1 MRKFL
6 MSIVMMA
13 FFGLAKADEGMW
25 MICNISARTDSVLQS
40 LGLELTPEQI
50 YSDGQPSLNNAIVM
64 FGGYCSGVVV
74 SPNGLVF
81 TNHHCGYGTI
91 QTHSTT
97 KHDYLKYGFY
107 AKKQKDEIPTPD
119 LYVSFHIRTVDV
131 TDRLLS
137 VVTDDMDERARSA
150 KIDDEADKLTEALK
164 DSVNGIYAQVV
175 PYYRGCKYYMSVYQR
190 FDDVRL
196 VCAPPESLGKFG
208 GDTDNWVWPRQ
219 TCDFSVFRIYA
230 NRNNLPA
237 EYSEDNVPYR
247 PMSYAH
253 VSTEGYKEGSFCMT
267 FGYPGSTNRYMSSYG
282 IVNMMDNENTP
293 RAQVRGVK
301 QDIWREAMNAD
312 DAIRIKYSSKY
323 AQSSNYWKNAIGMN
337 ESIERFGVLDDKRA
351 FEREINEWIMSDTVA
366 HAQYIGVLDSLKAEY
381 AAASESNLMMT
392 LFEETLTGSDLL
404 MLSFQ
409 GLMSVFNGGKVEDFH
424 KQAKETYKDID
435 FDLDRRT
442 LAALLRNYKE
452 KVPSEDYLMSFYTT
466 INDQFGGDYDAYLKD
481 VYSRSSYTK
490 PDVIAKVEKLSELSE
505 DPLTQL
511 SYGVLGTL
519 FKLRGSFDNNID
531 VYERRLEQAMREM
544 NKDKE
549 YYPDAN
555 FTLRMSY
562 GIVEGYSPVKDLVYN
577 YYTKSSSLLEKN
589 VKYPDNLDYT
599 LIPSVKKWL
608 AKEKFGNR
616 YIDRTTGD
624 MHLCFLTNNDI
635 TGGNSGSGMF
645 DGKGRLIG
653 LAFDGNYEA
662 LSSDIMFN
670 NSLTRC
676 IGVDIRYVLSVIESY
691 SKGKRIM
698 NELTI
703 E

>member
-64 FGGYCSGVVV
+64 FGGFCSGVVV

-119 LYVSFHIRTVDV
+119 LYVSFHLRTVEVTDQVMADV
-131 TDRLLS
+131 TDA
-137 VVTDDMDERARSA
+137 MDEQARSA
-150 KIDDEADKLTEALK
+150 AIEAAADKLTEAVK

-175 PYYRGCKYYMSVYQR
+175 PYYRGSKYYMSVYQR

-230 NRNNLPA
+230 GPNNLPA
-237 EYSEDNVPYR
+237 AYSEDNVPYKTD
-247 PMSYAH
+247 SYAH
-253 VSTEGYKEGSFCMT
+253 VSTQGYQNGSFCMT
-267 FGYPGSTNRYMSSYG
+267 FGYPGSTSRYMSSYG
-282 IVNMMDNENTP
+282 IVNMMENENKP

-301 QDIWREAMNAD
+301 QDIWKEAMNASD
-312 DAIRIKYSSKY
+312 DIRIKYSSKY
-323 AQSSNYWKNAIGMN
+323 AESSNYWKNAIGMN
-337 ESIERFGVLDDKRA
+337 ESIERFGVLDEKRA
-351 FEREINEWIMSDTVA
+351 FEKELNEWIMSDTVA
-366 HAQYIGVLDSLKAEY
+366 HAKYIGVLDSLKAEY
-381 AAASESNLMMT
+381 ASTAEGNLVAT

-409 GLMSVFNGGKVEDFH
+409 GLMSIFNGGGDFQ

-442 LAALLRNYKE
+442 LAALLRNYAE
-452 KVPSEDYLMSFYTT
+452 QVPSEDYLMSFYST
-466 INDQFGGDYDAYLKD
+466 IKDQFGGDYDAYLKD
-481 VYSRSSYTK
+481 VYSRSSFTK
-490 PDVIAKVEKLSELSE
+490 PDVIFKTEKVSELTE
-505 DPLTQL
+505 DPLMQL
-511 SYGVLGTL
+511 SYGMLGTL
-519 FKLRGSFDNNID
+519 FKLRGSFDNNINL
-531 VYERRLEQAMREM
+531 YERNLEDAMREM

-562 GIVEGYSPVKDLVYN
+562 GIVEGYSPDKETVYD

-589 VKYPDNLDYT
+589 VKFPDNLDYT
-599 LIPSVKKWL
+599 LIPAVKKWL
-608 AKEKFGNR
+608 AKGKFGKQ
-616 YIDRTTGD
+616 YIDKTTGT
-624 MHLCFLTNNDI
+624 MNLCFLTNNDI

-676 IGVDIRYVLSVIESY
+676 IGVDIRYVLSVIETY

>member
-1 MRKFL
+1 MKRLL

-13 FFGLAKADEGMW
+13 CLGLVKADEGMW
-25 MICNISARTDSVLQS
+25 MICNISERTDSVLKS
-40 LGLELTPEQI
+40 LGLELSPEEI
-50 YSDGQPSLNNAIVM
+50 YSENQPSLNSAIVQ
-64 FGGYCSGVVV
+64 FGGFCSGVVV

-81 TNHHCGYGTI
+81 TNHHCGYGAI

-97 KHDYLKYGFY
+97 EHDYLKYGFY
-107 AKKQKDEIPTPD
+107 AKKLKDEIPTPD
-119 LYVSFHIRTVDV
+119 LYVSFHLRTVDV
-131 TDRLLS
+131 TEK
-137 VVTDDMDERARSA
+137 VMAEITDDMDEATRSA
-150 KIDDEADKLTEALK
+150 IISDAANKLTEVVE
-164 DSVNGIYAQVV
+164 DSVNGIYAEVV

-237 EYSEDNVPYR
+237 KYSEDNVPYR
-247 PMSYAH
+247 APRHAT
-253 VSTEGYKEGSFCMT
+253 VSTQGYQPGSYCMT

-282 IVNMMDNENTP
+282 IVNRMDNENTP

-301 QDIWREAMNAD
+301 QDVWREAMNAD

-323 AQSSNYWKNAIGMN
+323 AQSSNYWKNSIGMN
-337 ESIERFGVLDDKRA
+337 ESIERFGVLAEKREM
-351 FEREINEWIMSDTVA
+351 ERELNEWIMSDPVA
-366 HAQYIGVLDSLKAEY
+366 HAKYVGILDSLQAEY
-381 AAASESNLMMT
+381 AATAEANLVMT
-392 LFEETLTGSDLL
+392 LFEETLMGSDLML
-404 MLSFQ
+404 LSFRAMMAFYQ
-409 GLMSVFNGGKVEDFH
+409 EKTVEDFR
-424 KQAKETYKDID
+424 KLAKEAYKDID
-435 FDLDRRT
+435 VELDRRT
-442 LAALLRNYKE
+442 LAVLLRNYKE
-452 KVPSEDYLMSFYTT
+452 QVSDPKYLMPFYAT
-466 INDQFGGDYDAYLKD
+466 IDEQFSGDYDAFLKD
-481 VYSRSSYTK
+481 VYSRSAFAK
-490 PDVIAKVEKLSELSE
+490 PDAIINLESFSELTD
-505 DPLTQL
+505 DPMSLLAMGVIITL
-511 SYGVLGTL
+511 SD
-519 FKLRGSFDNNID
+519 LRTTFDNNIEI
-531 VYERRLEQAMREM
+531 YERIFEQAMREM

-555 FTLRMSY
+555 FTLRMSF
-562 GIVEGYSPVKDLVYN
+562 GIVEGYSPVKYLVYN

-589 VKYPDNLDYT
+589 VKYPDNLDYA
-599 LIPSVKKWL
+599 LIPSVKEWL
-608 AKEKFGNR
+608 KKDKFRKR
-616 YIDRTTGD
+616 YVDSTTGD

-670 NSLTRC
+670 GKLTRC
-676 IGVDIRYVLSVIESY
+676 IGVDIRYVLSVIDEY

-698 NELTI
+698 KELTL

>member
-1 MRKFL
+1 MRRIV

-40 LGLELTPEQI
+40 LGLELTPSQI

-64 FGGYCSGVVV
+64 FGGFCSGVVV

-119 LYVSFHIRTVDV
+119 LYVSFHLRTVEVTDQVMADV
-131 TDRLLS
+131 TDA
-137 VVTDDMDERARSA
+137 MDEQARSA
-150 KIDDEADKLTEALK
+150 AIEAAADKLTEAVK

-175 PYYRGCKYYMSVYQR
+175 PYYRGSKYYMSVYQR

-230 NRNNLPA
+230 GPNNLPA
-237 EYSEDNVPYR
+237 AYSEDNVPYKTD
-247 PMSYAH
+247 SYAH
-253 VSTEGYKEGSFCMT
+253 VSTQGYQNGSFCMT
-267 FGYPGSTNRYMSSYG
+267 FGYPGSTSRYMSSYG
-282 IVNMMDNENTP
+282 IVNMMENENKP

-301 QDIWREAMNAD
+301 QDIWKAAMNASD
-312 DAIRIKYSSKY
+312 DIRIKYSSKY
-323 AQSSNYWKNAIGMN
+323 AESSNYWKNAIGMN
-337 ESIERFGVLDDKRA
+337 ESIERFGVLDEKRA
-351 FEREINEWIMSDTVA
+351 FEKELNEWIMSDTVA
-366 HAQYIGVLDSLKAEY
+366 HAKYIGVLDSLKAEY
-381 AAASESNLMMT
+381 ASTAEGNLVAT

-409 GLMSVFNGGKVEDFH
+409 GLMSIFNGGGDFQ

-442 LAALLRNYKE
+442 LAALLRNYAE
-452 KVPSEDYLMSFYTT
+452 QVPSEDYLMSFYST
-466 INDQFGGDYDAYLKD
+466 IKDQFGGDYDAYLKD
-481 VYSRSSYTK
+481 VYARSSFTK
-490 PDVIAKVEKLSELSE
+490 PDVILKTEKVSELTE
-505 DPLTQL
+505 DPLMQM
-511 SYGVLGTL
+511 SYSMLGAM
-519 FKLRGSFDNNID
+519 FKLRGSFDNNINLF
-531 VYERRLEQAMREM
+531 ERNLEDAMREM

-562 GIVEGYSPVKDLVYN
+562 GIVEGYSPDKETVYD

-589 VKYPDNLDYT
+589 VKFPDNLDYT
-599 LIPSVKKWL
+599 LIPAVKKWL
-608 AKEKFGNR
+608 AKGKFGKQ
-616 YIDRTTGD
+616 YIDKTTGT
-624 MHLCFLTNNDI
+624 MNLCFLTNNDI

-676 IGVDIRYVLSVIESY
+676 IGVDIRYVLSVIETY

-698 NELTI
+698 QELTI

>member
-1 MRKFL
+1 

-64 FGGYCSGVVV
+64 FGGFCSGVVV

-119 LYVSFHIRTVDV
+119 LYVSFHLRTVEVTDQVMADV
-131 TDRLLS
+131 TDA
-137 VVTDDMDERARSA
+137 MDEQARSA
-150 KIDDEADKLTEALK
+150 AIEAAADKLTEAVK

-175 PYYRGCKYYMSVYQR
+175 PYYRGSKYYMSVYQR

-230 NRNNLPA
+230 GPNNLPA
-237 EYSEDNVPYR
+237 AYSEDNVPYKTD
-247 PMSYAH
+247 SYAH
-253 VSTEGYKEGSFCMT
+253 VSTQGYQNGSFCMT
-267 FGYPGSTNRYMSSYG
+267 FGYPGSTSRYMSSYG
-282 IVNMMDNENTP
+282 IVNMMENENKP

-301 QDIWREAMNAD
+301 QDIWKEAMNASD
-312 DAIRIKYSSKY
+312 DIRIKYSSKY
-323 AQSSNYWKNAIGMN
+323 AESSNYWKNAIGMN
-337 ESIERFGVLDDKRA
+337 ESIERFGVLDEKRA
-351 FEREINEWIMSDTVA
+351 FEKELNEWIMSDTVA
-366 HAQYIGVLDSLKAEY
+366 HAKYIGVLDSLKAEY
-381 AAASESNLMMT
+381 ASTAEGNLVAT

-409 GLMSVFNGGKVEDFH
+409 GLMSIFNGGGDFQ

-442 LAALLRNYKE
+442 LAALLRNYAE
-452 KVPSEDYLMSFYTT
+452 QVPSEDYLMSFYST
-466 INDQFGGDYDAYLKD
+466 IKDQFGGDYDAYLKD
-481 VYSRSSYTK
+481 VYSRSSFTK
-490 PDVIAKVEKLSELSE
+490 PDVIFKTEKVSELTE
-505 DPLTQL
+505 DPLMQL
-511 SYGVLGTL
+511 SYGMLGTL
-519 FKLRGSFDNNID
+519 FKLRGSFDNNINL
-531 VYERRLEQAMREM
+531 YERNLEDAMREM

-562 GIVEGYSPVKDLVYN
+562 GIVEGYSPDKETVYD
-577 YYTKSSSLLEKN
+577 YYTKSSSLLEKS
-589 VKYPDNLDYT
+589 VKFPDNLDYT
-599 LIPSVKKWL
+599 LIPAVKKWL
-608 AKEKFGNR
+608 AKGKFGKQ
-616 YIDRTTGD
+616 YIDKTTGT
-624 MHLCFLTNNDI
+624 MNLCFLTNNDI

-676 IGVDIRYVLSVIESY
+676 IGVDIRYVLSVIETY

>member
-1 MRKFL
+1 
-6 MSIVMMA
+6 MMA
-13 FFGLAKADEGMW
+13 CLGLAKADEGMW
-25 MICNISARTDSVLQS
+25 MICNISERTDSVLKS
-40 LGLELTPEQI
+40 LGLELSPEEI
-50 YSDGQPSLNNAIVM
+50 YSENQPSLNSAIVQ
-64 FGGYCSGVVV
+64 FGGFCSGVVV

-81 TNHHCGYGTI
+81 TNHHCGYGAI

-97 KHDYLKYGFY
+97 EHDYLKYGFY
-107 AKKQKDEIPTPD
+107 AKKLKDEIPTPD
-119 LYVSFHIRTVDV
+119 LYVSFHLRTVDV
-131 TDRLLS
+131 TEK
-137 VVTDDMDERARSA
+137 VMAEITDDMDEATRSA
-150 KIDDEADKLTEALK
+150 IISDAANKLTEVVE
-164 DSVNGIYAQVV
+164 DSVNGIYAEVV

-237 EYSEDNVPYR
+237 KYSEDNVPYR
-247 PMSYAH
+247 APRHAT
-253 VSTEGYKEGSFCMT
+253 VSTQGYQPGSYCMT

-282 IVNMMDNENTP
+282 IVNRMDNENTP

-301 QDIWREAMNAD
+301 QDVWREAMNAD

-323 AQSSNYWKNAIGMN
+323 AQSSNYWKNSIGMN
-337 ESIERFGVLDDKRA
+337 ESIERFGVLAEKREM
-351 FEREINEWIMSDTVA
+351 ERELNEWIMSDPVA
-366 HAQYIGVLDSLKAEY
+366 HAKYVGILDSLQAEY
-381 AAASESNLMMT
+381 AATAEANLVMT
-392 LFEETLTGSDLL
+392 LFEETLMGSDLML
-404 MLSFQ
+404 LSFRAMMAFYQ
-409 GLMSVFNGGKVEDFH
+409 EKTVEDFR
-424 KQAKETYKDID
+424 KLAKEAYKDID
-435 FDLDRRT
+435 VELDRRT
-442 LAALLRNYKE
+442 LAVLLRNYKE
-452 KVPSEDYLMSFYTT
+452 QVSDPKYLMPFYAT
-466 INDQFGGDYDAYLKD
+466 IDEQFGGDYDAFLKD
-481 VYSRSSYTK
+481 VYSRSAFAK
-490 PDVIAKVEKLSELSE
+490 PDAIINLESFSELTD
-505 DPLTQL
+505 DPMSQL
-511 SYGVLGTL
+511 AMGVIITL
-519 FKLRGSFDNNID
+519 SDLRTTFDNNIEI
-531 VYERRLEQAMREM
+531 YERIFEQAMREM

-555 FTLRMSY
+555 FTLRMSF

-589 VKYPDNLDYT
+589 VKYPDNLDYA
-599 LIPSVKKWL
+599 LIPSVKEWL
-608 AKEKFGNR
+608 KKDKFRKR
-616 YIDRTTGD
+616 YVDSTTGD

-670 NSLTRC
+670 GKLTRC
-676 IGVDIRYVLSVIESY
+676 IGVDIRYVLSVIDEY

-698 NELTI
+698 KELTL

>member
-64 FGGYCSGVVV
+64 FGGFCSGVVV

-119 LYVSFHIRTVDV
+119 LYVSFHLRTVEVTDQVMADV
-131 TDRLLS
+131 TDA
-137 VVTDDMDERARSA
+137 MDEQARSA
-150 KIDDEADKLTEALK
+150 AIEAAADKLTEAVK

-175 PYYRGCKYYMSVYQR
+175 PYYRGSKYYMSVYQR

-230 NRNNLPA
+230 GPNNLPA
-237 EYSEDNVPYR
+237 AYSEDNVPYKTD
-247 PMSYAH
+247 SYAH
-253 VSTEGYKEGSFCMT
+253 VSTQGYQNGSFCMT
-267 FGYPGSTNRYMSSYG
+267 FGYPGSTSRYMSSYG
-282 IVNMMDNENTP
+282 IVNMMENENKP

-301 QDIWREAMNAD
+301 QDIWKEAMNASD
-312 DAIRIKYSSKY
+312 DIRIKYSSKY
-323 AQSSNYWKNAIGMN
+323 AESSNYWKNAIGMN
-337 ESIERFGVLDDKRA
+337 ESIERFGVLDEKRA
-351 FEREINEWIMSDTVA
+351 FEKELNEWIMSDTVA
-366 HAQYIGVLDSLKAEY
+366 HAKYIGVLDSLKAEY
-381 AAASESNLMMT
+381 ASTAEGNLVAT

-409 GLMSVFNGGKVEDFH
+409 GLMSIFNGGGDFQ

-442 LAALLRNYKE
+442 LAALLRNYAE
-452 KVPSEDYLMSFYTT
+452 QVPSEDYLMSFYST
-466 INDQFGGDYDAYLKD
+466 IKDQFGGDYDAYLKD
-481 VYSRSSYTK
+481 VYSRSSFTK
-490 PDVIAKVEKLSELSE
+490 PDVIFKTEKVSELTE
-505 DPLTQL
+505 DPLMQL
-511 SYGVLGTL
+511 SYGMLGTL
-519 FKLRGSFDNNID
+519 FKLRGSFENDINL
-531 VYERRLEQAMREM
+531 YERQLEEAMREM

-562 GIVEGYSPVKDLVYN
+562 GIVEGYSPDKETVYD

-589 VKYPDNLDYT
+589 VKFPDNLDYT
-599 LIPSVKKWL
+599 LIPAVKKWL
-608 AKEKFGNR
+608 AKGKFGKQ
-616 YIDRTTGD
+616 YIDKTTGT
-624 MHLCFLTNNDI
+624 MNLCFLTNNDI

-676 IGVDIRYVLSVIESY
+676 IGVDIRYVLSVIETY